1 MSDKDRRVSVVMPM
15 AGRGQRFLDSGVTV
29 PKPLIQIAGRSILE
43 WILRTLAIP
52 GGRYIFIVR
61 QEHVADHGI
70 DKFLRRLVPGCDVIV
85 IDRVTEGAACTV
97 MLAEQFIDGESEMVI
112 KDCDQIINWHAPN
125 FFDFVR
131 RHGADGAV
139 VTVATQN
146 PGFSYARL
154 DPACTRVVETK
165 EKRVISAFGCSGLY
179 YFARGSEFVRYSR
192 QMIGKN
198 IRVNNEF
205 YVSPIYNEYID
216 DGRLILNYPIA
227 EMLSFNTPEELAHYE
242 AKAVPFLER
251 FVGGDAAAP

>member
-1 MSDKDRRVSVVMPM
+1 MSDGDRRVNVVMPM

-29 PKPLIQIAGRSILE
+29 PKPLIRVAGRTILE
-43 WILRTLAIP
+43 WILRTLSIP

-61 QEHVADHGI
+61 EEHVAEHRI
-70 DKFLRRLVPGCDVIV
+70 DQFLRGLVPGCEVVV

-97 MLAEQFIDGESEMVI
+97 LLAEKFIGADCEMVI
-112 KDCDQIINWHAPN
+112 KDCDQIINWHAPG
-125 FFDFVR
+125 FFEFVG
-131 RHGADGAV
+131 RHAADGAV

-154 DPACTRVVETK
+154 DAACSRVVETK

-179 YFARGSEFVRYSR
+179 YFARGSDFVRYAR
-192 QMIGKN
+192 QMIDKN

-227 EMLSFNTPEELAHYE
+227 EMFSFNTPEELAHYE
-242 AKAVPFLER
+242 ARAVPFLR
-251 FVGGDAAAP
+251 QFDGADAAA